1 MTYKEPGNSAKEEN
15 SDRLLHG
22 RQLTAIESAQIR
34 NTREMVK
41 QLVLARDCRERGDS
55 DGYAVCC
62 ARAAELV
69 DSIKRE
75 IDQLFEIYHSELL
88 CDN

>member
-1 MTYKEPGNSAKEEN
+1 MTDKPPGKPTQEQNGH
-15 SDRLLHG
+15 RLLRD
-22 RQLTAIESAQIR
+22 RQLTAIECAQVR
-34 NTREMVK
+34 NTRDMVK

-62 ARAAELV
+62 ARAAELA

-88 CDN
+88 CNK